1 MKTEEWRDRLT
12 LLLTMLALMWLVEA
26 ADRMLGS
33 WFEPDQ
39 WGIVPRQ
46 WRGLWGLLISPFLHA
61 DWGHLAANTV
71 PFLVLGGLL
80 LTRGMAQFLQ
90 VTVLVAGLGGLC
102 VWLLGPGGTVH
113 IGASGLIFG
122 YFGFL
127 LVAGLVEGSWTSLFI
142 ALGVGF
148 LYGSLI
154 WGVLPGEPGISWQGH
169 LFSLLAGGF
178 AGWGKR
184 SREPAIRLE

>member
-12 LLLTMLALMWLVEA
+12 LLLSMVALMWLVEV

-46 WRGLWGLLISPFLHA
+46 WRGLWGLLTSPFLHA

-80 LTRGMAQFLQ
+80 LTRSMGQFLQ

-169 LFSLLAGGF
+169 LFSLLAGAF

-184 SREPAIRLE
+184 NRESAIRLE

>member
-12 LLLTMLALMWLVEA
+12 LLLSMVALMWLVEV

-46 WRGLWGLLISPFLHA
+46 WRGLWGLLTSPFLHA

-80 LTRGMAQFLQ
+80 LTRSMGQFLQ

-154 WGVLPGEPGISWQGH
+154 WGVLPGEQGISWQGH
-169 LFSLLAGGF
+169 LFSLLAGAF

-184 SREPAIRLE
+184 NREPAIRLE

>member
-12 LLLTMLALMWLVEA
+12 LLLSMVALMWLVEV

-46 WRGLWGLLISPFLHA
+46 WRGLWGLLTSPFLHA

-80 LTRGMAQFLQ
+80 LTRSMGQFLQ

-169 LFSLLAGGF
+169 LFSLLAGAF

-184 SREPAIRLE
+184 NREPAIRLE